1 MQIDESLVRNAARR
15 VEPHQTHGATRVHA
29 KHPATTEGATRNPSA
44 TGTVALS
51 SLKLR
56 AAGRRAA
63 SSQVARFYSSDF
75 CQRSLAP
82 RTFARISPEANPK
95 LAVTT
100 TLPPNS
106 LREQCKLWLKLKNN
120 LSLRSLRRRGVFPAF
135 SLRNA
140 RARPTRAS
148 KLQAP
153 QPQAKLHRGAPDRSG
168 AARAPGDC

>member
-1 MQIDESLVRNAARR
+1 MPIKVLKRRLDASCDRCRWPSGRLTSAWFVTRLAASNRIKI
-15 VEPHQTHGATRVHA
+15 HGATRVHA

-75 CQRSLAP
+75 CQRSRAP

-95 LAVTT
+95 LAVTRRCLQNRSRAVQT
-100 TLPPNS
+100 VVEAQEQPEPPQS
-106 LREQCKLWLKLKNN
+106 
-120 LSLRSLRRRGVFPAF
+120 
-135 SLRNA
+135 
-140 RARPTRAS
+140 T
-148 KLQAP
+148 P
-153 QPQAKLHRGAPDRSG
+153 QRCVSSVLTA
-168 AARAPGDC
+168 

>member
-75 CQRSLAP
+75 LPQTQHRVAALVRVASE
-82 RTFARISPEANPK
+82 TEAAM
-95 LAVTT
+95 LVII
-100 TLPPNS
+100 
-106 LREQCKLWLKLKNN
+106 R
-120 LSLRSLRRRGVFPAF
+120 
-135 SLRNA
+135 
-140 RARPTRAS
+140 
-148 KLQAP
+148 
-153 QPQAKLHRGAPDRSG
+153 
-168 AARAPGDC
+168 AARAFAI

>member
-1 MQIDESLVRNAARR
+1 MQVAFGQIDESLV
-15 VEPHQTHGATRVHA
+15 ATRPVASNGIKLTERHASIA

-75 CQRSLAP
+75 CQRSRAP

-95 LAVTT
+95 LAVTRRCLQNRSRAVQT
-100 TLPPNS
+100 VVEAQEQPEPPQS
-106 LREQCKLWLKLKNN
+106 
-120 LSLRSLRRRGVFPAF
+120 
-135 SLRNA
+135 
-140 RARPTRAS
+140 T
-148 KLQAP
+148 P
-153 QPQAKLHRGAPDRSG
+153 QRCVSSVLTA
-168 AARAPGDC
+168 